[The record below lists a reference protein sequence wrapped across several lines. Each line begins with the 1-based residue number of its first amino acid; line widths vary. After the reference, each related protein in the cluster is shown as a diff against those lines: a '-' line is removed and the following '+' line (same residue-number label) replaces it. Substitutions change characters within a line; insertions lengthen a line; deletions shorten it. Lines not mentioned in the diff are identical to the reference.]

1 MKSTAQVKLG
11 VYVRSNSSSDV
22 SEDKSTQQKS
32 VHSYDG
38 YGQYMNVIESV
49 PSSTRS
55 TLQVM
60 RDKVNKDLLH
70 IYDDTKASVC
80 VKEKLVTYS
89 ICGKVIL
96 SVSELEDL
104 SLEDI
109 QCILAFTDTLYISP
123 CKAEKILLALFKKE
137 NLEHWNVSIVPT
149 QDTVERI
156 CKQDLIDT
164 TPSLWSSE
172 PFAFVIKSK

>member
-1 MKSTAQVKLG
+1 MKSTTQVKSG
-11 VYVRSNSSSDV
+11 VYVRSNSPSDV
-22 SEDKSTQQKS
+22 SEDKSTQQNS

-38 YGQYMNVIESV
+38 YGQYMNMIESASSAK
-49 PSSTRS
+49 SST
-55 TLQVM
+55 LHGM

-70 IYDDTKASVC
+70 IFDDTKVSVC

-89 ICGKVIL
+89 IGGRVVL
-96 SVSELEDL
+96 SVSELEDF
-104 SLEDI
+104 SLDDI
-109 QCILAFTDTLYISP
+109 QCILTFTDTLYISP

-156 CKQDLIDT
+156 CKQDLIDF